1 MSRIDPNFIRHKLNV
16 LSDARLMKQQ
26 GRKLATEYVDAM
38 IEEVEN
44 LKEVSAIIE
53 VLYSSCLFN
62 TVVVKKN
69 TKASGGSVWISQV
82 STELTQ
88 KTISHCQRST
98 KWWTLSRVMPG

>member
-38 IEEVEN
+38 IEEVKN

-69 TKASGGSVWISQV
+69 TQASGGSVWISQV
-82 STELTQ
+82 STELVQ
-88 KTISHCQRST
+88 KTVFHY
-98 KWWTLSRVMPG
+98 